1 MPRETLTFE
10 NLSMTL
16 QGASKRVHVSNSF
29 CDISF
34 AKIATLVPPISG
46 QKDGK
51 EIRQNTAVFDEA
63 NEKVFASICTYA
75 IVMDDLVMRT
85 KGHNVMPTSTFSA
98 FLGLEMEKL
107 SKFGL

>member
-1 MPRETLTFE
+1 M
-10 NLSMTL
+10 
-16 QGASKRVHVSNSF
+16 
-29 CDISF
+29 
-34 AKIATLVPPISG
+34 
-46 QKDGK
+46 
-51 EIRQNTAVFDEA
+51 FDEA

-85 KGHNVMPTSTFSA
+85 KGHNMMPTSTVSG